1 MRIFIGLIIIITGI
15 FSLILS
21 TIWDR
26 KLFPYKE
33 SERFYVEKTLT
44 TIFDEGE
51 YEIKIYVVDSR
62 KYTRKS
68 FVEGDYEFRINN
80 LLVEEG
86 HLSGKAKA
94 YGGRGAQTW
103 YPACAF
109 KKIKF
114 QVNKLSEIKISIFN
128 LKGLE
133 YPYWLVQYRKSPPV
147 IDSTFLAITSGI
159 FIMSGVIILCYKKGG
174 YKK

>member
-1 MRIFIGLIIIITGI
+1 MRIFIGLIITITGI
-15 FSLILS
+15 SSLILS

-33 SERFYVEKTLT
+33 SERFYLEKTFT
-44 TIFDEGE
+44 TTFDEGE

-80 LLVEEG
+80 FLLEEG
-86 HLSGKAKA
+86 HLSGKSKA
-94 YGGRGAQTW
+94 YGSTSAKTW
-103 YPACAF
+103 YPGYAF

-114 QVNKLSEIKISIFN
+114 RVNKLSEIKISIFN

-133 YPYWLVQYRKSPPV
+133 NPYWLVEYRKSPPM
-147 IDSTFLAITSGI
+147 INSTFLVIISCI
-159 FIMSGVIILCYKKGG
+159 FIMSGIIILCYKIR
-174 YKK
+174 